1 MSKPADNGGGE
12 KAAFA
17 RLESA
22 VGRLLE
28 RLADESRRAEAAEA
42 RSTELN
48 QLVQRFTGDEA
59 EAGRLLTR
67 LKRLE
72 MENADLRGRLDR
84 GRTGVERMIARIR
97 FLENQG

>member
-12 KAAFA
+12 QAAFA
-17 RLESA
+17 RLEGA
-22 VGRLLE
+22 VERLLT
-28 RLADESRRAEAAEA
+28 RLADESTRAEAAEA
-42 RSTELN
+42 RSTELS

-72 MENADLRGRLDR
+72 NENADLKGRLDR